1 MWFCIPKF
9 KCKSKFKSAV
19 TSCPSPLPLQYARW
33 EHWKPL
39 RCLYSCNFA
48 DSELFLPACPCL
60 VQYARRWEHLKPVWF
75 CIVSCHLLWFT
86 FTKAVINVSIIAP
99 LTGKMLGFKVTGAK
113 NAAAAANGADSKPK
127 RRICSGGCFSWLK
140 PKYLGDMAGTW
151 DHYVLLVSFLLS
163 FITAAVGIFG
173 IIDKPYT
180 AQGEVRWFLLLS
192 VFWAI
197 HNMVSGSA
205 CVDLLCDVL
214 LLEISLSQRKGT
226 GKGAM
231 HDTLLEV
238 TCRVAVVMSPCMI
251 AHDCKPQR
259 R

>member
-1 MWFCIPKF
+1 MQCMMLLQTT
-9 KCKSKFKSAV
+9 V
-19 TSCPSPLPLQYARW
+19 TLSVV
-33 EHWKPL
+33 
-39 RCLYSCNFA
+39 CL
-48 DSELFLPACPCL
+48 
-60 VQYARRWEHLKPVWF
+60 QYARRWDHLKPVWF

-86 FTKAVINVSIIAP
+86 FTKAVFNVAFIAP

-113 NAAAAANGADSKPK
+113 NAAAAGDAKPK
-127 RRICSGGCFSWLK
+127 RRIFGCFGWLK

-197 HNMVSGSA
+197 HNMVSG
-205 CVDLLCDVL
+205 CDQ
-214 LLEISLSQRKGT
+214 E
-226 GKGAM
+226 
-231 HDTLLEV
+231 
-238 TCRVAVVMSPCMI
+238 
-251 AHDCKPQR
+251 
-259 R
+259 